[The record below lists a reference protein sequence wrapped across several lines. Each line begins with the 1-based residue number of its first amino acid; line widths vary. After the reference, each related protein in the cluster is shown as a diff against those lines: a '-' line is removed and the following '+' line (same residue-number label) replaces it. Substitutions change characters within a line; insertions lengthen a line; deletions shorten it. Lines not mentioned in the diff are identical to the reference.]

1 MVIKSK
7 KWKTIVSFAAF
18 VLGVSLLLQSTV
30 TLGYRVWS
38 AGGIG
43 EITQDYQESERFRSF
58 MRGRLANFLALATGG
73 SIGYYEGAYGGDYYG
88 AVSYVEDEIT
98 EGIALEEVEETGTQ
112 RIGDSVEAIEGNT
125 AEYMEEPLP
134 WEETQKQREQRN
146 QQFLQNIKPDKNLL
160 YRISYDGEELYS
172 NMQDVEWDEPGEEL
186 PEGYD
191 YLLYFDGEKVN
202 VVKDGVELDIYG
214 DGFYREDEDWYVP
227 GYKNFTVDEDVKKV
241 RIVMLAAE
249 TPVLYTTV
257 KYGEESGYYMAEN
270 GLYYIA
276 GEVSGNYRAV
286 WLSIAGMIAGILFFA
301 LYLLWRSEKRRG
313 DQILGRVTGKIWF
326 EVKAA
331 ALGIAAVVVFFHW
344 KNDYWYGDIITEITY
359 AMSYDYGMESW
370 MVRELVNEFLCFAG
384 ARAGEMTMIFWLLYL
399 LGNDI
404 RQNRRQVLNGLIRR
418 FAEQFERR
426 NLKLEFSRRM
436 VRRFSL
442 VFLMSLFLIVLE
454 FILILP
460 NGELERLLVQYP
472 AVVVIPL
479 ILVFLAFLGVCYY
492 YISGTKRQ
500 AQELDVLASQIQA
513 IHDGNY
519 MGTESLP
526 EGSELRE
533 VSENL
538 AKIRQGMENAIEE
551 RMKSERMKVELVAN
565 VSHDI
570 KTPLTSIISYV
581 QFLKQEEDLPEH
593 VKDYI
598 RILDEKSQR
607 LNNMVQ
613 DVFAVSKAASGQLP
627 VKMETLDF
635 GKLLRQTLA
644 DMEEQILKSP
654 VTLKAE
660 IPEHEIFIEADGGR
674 MYRVF
679 QNLIQNAL
687 KYSLADS
694 RVYVTLKEDA
704 SVALASIKNIS
715 SQELCGDRDF
725 TERFVRG
732 DESRTDGG
740 SGLGLSIAKS
750 FTEAC
755 GGKFKVET
763 IADLFVVTV
772 SFSKNRKSESCR

>member
-18 VLGVSLLLQSTV
+18 VLGVSLLLQSV
-30 TLGYRVWS
+30 ATLGYRVWS

-43 EITQDYQESERFRSF
+43 EITRDYQETERFRSF
-58 MRGRLANFLALATGG
+58 MSGRFANFLTLALGG
-73 SIGYYEGAYGGDYYG
+73 SVDYYG
-88 AVSYVEDEIT
+88 GVSYA
-98 EGIALEEVEETGTQ
+98 EGVDTKIGVAEEVRTT
-112 RIGDSVEAIEGNT
+112 DMSVVATEANE
-125 AEYMEEPLP
+125 AEYAEEPLT
-134 WEETQKQREQRN
+134 EEELQKQRQLRN
-146 QQFLQNIKPDKNLL
+146 RQFIRNIEPDKNLL

-172 NMQDVEWDEPGEEL
+172 NMQDVNWNEPGEEL
-186 PEGYD
+186 PEGYN

-214 DGFYREDEDWYVP
+214 DGYCGEEEDWYVP
-227 GYKNFTVDEDVKKV
+227 GYRNFTVDEDVKKA
-241 RIVMLAAE
+241 RIVMIAAKE
-249 TPVLYTTV
+249 PVLYTMV
-257 KYGEESGYYMAEN
+257 KYGEESGYYQAEN
-270 GLYYIA
+270 ELYYIA
-276 GEVSGNYRAV
+276 GEVRSNYRIV
-286 WLSIAGMIAGILFFA
+286 WLSIAGTAAGILFFA
-301 LYLLWRSEKRRG
+301 LYLVWRSEKRKA
-313 DQILGRVTGKIWF
+313 DQLLGRITGKVWL
-326 EVKAA
+326 EVK
-331 ALGIAAVVVFFHW
+331 VVVLGVALVMLYLTW
-344 KNDYWYGDIITEITY
+344 KSDYWYYGSGIIMEITY
-359 AMSYDYGMESW
+359 AMSYDYGMEFW
-370 MVRELVNEFLCFAG
+370 MVRELFNEFLRFIGAKAG
-384 ARAGEMTMIFWLLYL
+384 DITVAFWLFYL
-399 LGNDI
+399 MVNDI
-404 RQNRRQVLNGLIRR
+404 RQNRGRVRNGLIYR
-418 FAEQFERR
+418 FWGKFERK
-426 NLKLEFSRRM
+426 NLKLEFSGRM
-436 VRRFSL
+436 VRRFLL

-454 FILILP
+454 FVLILP
-460 NGELERLLVQYP
+460 NGELELLLVHSP

-492 YISGTKRQ
+492 YVSKIKRQ
-500 AQELDVLASQIQA
+500 AQEMDILAGQIRA
-513 IHDGNY
+513 IHDGDY
-519 MGTESLP
+519 AGTESLP
-526 EGSELRE
+526 EDSELRE

-538 AKIRQGMENAIEE
+538 AGIRQGMERAVEE

-607 LNNMVQ
+607 LNSMVQ

-644 DMEEQILKSP
+644 DMEEQILASP
-654 VTLKAE
+654 VTLKAQ
-660 IPEHEIFIEADGGR
+660 IPEHEILIEADGGR

-687 KYSLADS
+687 KYSLAGS

-704 SVALASIKNIS
+704 SVALASIKNTS

-755 GGKFKVET
+755 GGWFKVET

-772 SFSKNRKSESCR
+772 SFSKK